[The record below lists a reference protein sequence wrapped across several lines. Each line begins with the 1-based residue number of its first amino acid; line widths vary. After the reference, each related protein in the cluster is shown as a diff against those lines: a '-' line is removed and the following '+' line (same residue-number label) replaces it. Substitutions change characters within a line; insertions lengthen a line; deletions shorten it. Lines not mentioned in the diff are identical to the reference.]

1 MSRRRLMDVALER
14 ADPDLLV
21 INARLI
27 NVYSAEIIS
36 GAGVSVADG
45 RIAWVGRGARRAGPE
60 THVIDALG
68 DFLSPTFV
76 DMHGHADF
84 LASPVA
90 LAEALIPLG
99 TTAML
104 TDTHDAVGALG
115 RRGLELMLETTEPLL
130 FHYYVTVPGHCPPLP
145 EVEGKDLLPLEEFR
159 SFFQHP
165 RVLSVSELFGW
176 IRLLQ
181 DDPVLLAKVEAAREA
196 GLRLEGHMAGCSM
209 DKLESLVALGV
220 SSCHESI
227 SAGDVLE
234 RLRLGMA
241 TALRHGS
248 IRADLD
254 DLGPAFVE
262 NPHIDTSRAMLTPDW
277 MSPQDVL
284 RDGYLEHVVAKAIQV
299 GIPPLKAYQ
308 MATINPATYLRV
320 EHDIGGIGPGRQADM
335 MLLRDLQA
343 PRPHLVLMAGRVV
356 ARDGVLLQ
364 RARPAPPVPVS
375 EWPVHRRPPLP
386 VLSDAFRIV
395 GGEHQAEI
403 PGMLMVNKTIT
414 RPVRLRVRLRDGFL
428 ESREA
433 LCLDGPG
440 QGGTLSINYLSVW
453 SYLRQQWL
461 TVVLSGFG
469 AEVGGVAT
477 SVVHETHAPLVL
489 GCDPSDMAFA
499 VNQVFAQGGG
509 VVLVEDG
516 EVRQRV
522 VLDGG
527 GLLSSGPLEQVAG
540 EMQRLNKCLRDRG
553 CPWDDPFFGLN
564 FLSFTGLPYVRLT
577 PSGLLDS
584 KRGLVGYP

>member
-1 MSRRRLMDVALER
+1 MSRRRLMSVALGN
-14 ADPDLLV
+14 ADPDLLL

-27 NVYSAEIIS
+27 NVYSAEIIP
-36 GAGVSVADG
+36 GVTVAVADG
-45 RIAWVGRGARRAGPE
+45 RIAWVGQGERRAGPG
-60 THVIDALG
+60 THVIDARG

-90 LAEALIPLG
+90 LAEALVPLG
-99 TTAML
+99 TSAML

-115 RRGLELMLETTEPLL
+115 RRGLELMLEATESLP
-130 FHYYVTVPGHCPPLP
+130 FHYYVTVPAHCPPLP
-145 EVEGKDLLPLEEFR
+145 EVEGEDLLPLDDFR
-159 SFFQHP
+159 SFFRHP
-165 RVLSVSELFGW
+165 RVLSVSELSGW
-176 IRLLQ
+176 TRLVQ
-181 DDPVLLAKVEAAREA
+181 GDPVLLAKVEAAREA
-196 GLRLEGHMAGCSM
+196 GLRLEGHAAGCSR

-254 DLGPAFVE
+254 DLGPAFAE
-262 NPHIDTSRAMLTPDW
+262 NPHLDTSRAMLTPDW

-284 RDGYLEHVVAKAIQV
+284 RDGYLDHVVTKAIAV

-335 MLLRDLQA
+335 MLLRDVA
-343 PRPHLVLMAGRVV
+343 TPRPYLVVLGGRVV

-364 RARPAPPVPVS
+364 RFRPAPPVPVS
-375 EWPVHRRPPLP
+375 DWPVHRRPPLP
-386 VLSDAFRIV
+386 VLPDAFRIA
-395 GGEHQAEI
+395 GGEQQAEI
-403 PGMLMVNKTIT
+403 PAMLMVNKTIT
-414 RPVRLRVRLRDGFL
+414 RPVRLRVRVRDGFL

-433 LCLDGPG
+433 LCVDGPG
-440 QGGTLSINYLSVW
+440 QGDMVSISYLSMW
-453 SYLRQQWL
+453 SHLRRRWL
-461 TVVLSGFG
+461 TVALTGFG
-469 AEVGGVAT
+469 ANVGGLAT

-489 GCDPSDMAFA
+489 GSDPLDMAQA

-509 VVLVEDG
+509 VVLVEAG

-527 GLLSSGPLEQVAG
+527 GLLSSGALEQVAG
-540 EMQRLNKCLRDRG
+540 EMQQLNDYLRDRG

-584 KRGLVGYP
+584 KRGLLGYP